1 MRSSRANLLRWCAC
15 AAGLFALLV
24 DLSSSAADLYKA
36 VATPIKAPD
45 CITDPAQ
52 SFFAD
57 NRSSTVAPHVTV
69 PTGHYYLIVRYL
81 GEEAI
86 AAPADYDF
94 GHFSDSYP
102 APELRRFPVTGLTV
116 PSPASTWQRA
126 QRANATVDDS
136 SAFQLYCDHAG
147 MFINSWTFPDREVTG
162 GGPHAIYA
170 HDFAT
175 ADRPLIFD
183 HKPTTDFALQA
194 NIEIPWFRTWIDP
207 LAPPA
212 LPPIGQ
218 VSLFA
223 YFHDRVSG
231 KAFAFLLDIF
241 DNRFAEVLRY
251 QSYVSHDGGIP
262 FISVPVNRHAPYAT
276 PYPKSAQFT
285 GTPWSG
291 LRLYGARVTQKQFRA
306 AVNDINAFCAANV
319 ALPNCASVTGI
330 GAAYNSDV
338 TDYDITAF
346 GVLHEIFGTDS
357 RNHLSMGVHVSGLGA
372 WNFR

>member
-1 MRSSRANLLRWCAC
+1 MRWRRAS

-24 DLSSSAADLYKA
+24 ELSSSAADLYKA

-57 NRSSTVAPHVTV
+57 NRSTGVGPREAV
-69 PTGHYYLIVRYL
+69 PSGRYYLIVRYL
-81 GEEAI
+81 GDDAV
-86 AAPADYDF
+86 AAPTDYDF
-94 GHFSDSYP
+94 GHFSDAYP
-102 APELRRFPVTGLTV
+102 APELRGLAVTGLTV
-116 PSPASTWQRA
+116 PPPASTWQRA
-126 QRANATVDDS
+126 ERANATVDDS

-147 MFINSWTFPDREVTG
+147 MFINSWTFPSREVTG

-170 HDFAT
+170 YNFAT
-175 ADRPLIFD
+175 AERPPVFD

-194 NIEIPWFRTWIDP
+194 NIEIPWFRSWIDP
-207 LAPPA
+207 LSPPS

-223 YFHDRVSG
+223 YFHDRVTG
-231 KAFAFLLDIF
+231 KALAFLLDIF
-241 DNRFAEVLRY
+241 DNRFAEVLRH

-262 FISVPVNRHAPYAT
+262 FVSVPMNRHAPYAT
-276 PYPKSAQFT
+276 PYPKSARFT
-285 GTPWSG
+285 GTTWSG
-291 LRLYGARVTQKQFRA
+291 LRLFGARIAQEQFRA
-306 AVNDINAFCAANV
+306 ALNDINAFCAANV
-319 ALPNCASVTGI
+319 DLPNCASVPGM
-330 GAAYNSDV
+330 GAAYSVDV
-338 TDYDITAF
+338 TDYEMTTF

>member
-1 MRSSRANLLRWCAC
+1 MRWRRAS

-24 DLSSSAADLYKA
+24 ELSSSAADLYKA

-57 NRSSTVAPHVTV
+57 NRSTGVGPGEAV
-69 PTGHYYLIVRYL
+69 PSGRYYLIVRYL
-81 GEEAI
+81 GDDAV
-86 AAPADYDF
+86 AAPTDYDF
-94 GHFSDSYP
+94 GHFSDAYP
-102 APELRRFPVTGLTV
+102 APELRGLAVTGLTV
-116 PSPASTWQRA
+116 PPPASTWQRA
-126 QRANATVDDS
+126 ERANATVDDS

-147 MFINSWTFPDREVTG
+147 MFINSWTFPSREVTG

-170 HDFAT
+170 YNFAT
-175 ADRPLIFD
+175 AERPPVFD

-194 NIEIPWFRTWIDP
+194 NIEIPWFRSWIDP
-207 LAPPA
+207 LSPPS

-223 YFHDRVSG
+223 YFHDRVTG
-231 KAFAFLLDIF
+231 KALAFLLDIF
-241 DNRFAEVLRY
+241 DNRFAEVLRH

-262 FISVPVNRHAPYAT
+262 FVSVPMNRHAPYAT
-276 PYPKSAQFT
+276 PYPKSARFT
-285 GTPWSG
+285 GTTWSG
-291 LRLYGARVTQKQFRA
+291 LRLFGARIAQEQFRA
-306 AVNDINAFCAANV
+306 ALNDINAFCAANV
-319 ALPNCASVTGI
+319 DLPNCASVPGM
-330 GAAYNSDV
+330 GAAYSVDV
-338 TDYDITAF
+338 TDYEMTTF